1 VCEDS
6 ASLAKKTAAATL
18 GMQEQSLEKSLSAET
33 AIHRRVN
40 DARAGRDSTV
50 LGRCASGWA
59 VFGQQQFIEGY
70 LLLLPDPVVPDLNA
84 LTAERRSQFLLDM
97 SQLGDALMRT
107 TAALRIN
114 YAIFGN
120 LEPALH
126 AHIVP
131 RYRNEPESLRTQHP
145 WAYDW
150 NKAPAFDAA
159 AAAPLMKALRVE
171 LAHLGT
177 LRTP

>member
-1 VCEDS
+1 MELQDTDES
-6 ASLAKKTAAATL
+6 SLPV
-18 GMQEQSLEKSLSAET
+18 ET
-33 AIHRRVN
+33 AIHRRVA
-40 DARAGRDSTV
+40 DARAGRDHTV

-59 VFGQQQFIEGY
+59 VFGHQQFVEGY

-84 LTAERRSQFLLDM
+84 LTPERRAQFLLDM
-97 SQLGDALMRT
+97 SHLGDALVRT
-107 TAALRIN
+107 TAPLRIN

-126 AHIVP
+126 AHVIP
-131 RYRNEPESLRTQHP
+131 RYRNEPENLRTQHP
-145 WAYDW
+145 WTYDW
-150 NKAPAFDAA
+150 SKAPAFDPVVAG
-159 AAAPLMKALRVE
+159 PLMRALRAE

>member
-1 VCEDS
+1 
-6 ASLAKKTAAATL
+6 L
-18 GMQEQSLEKSLSAET
+18 ET

-40 DARAGRDSTV
+40 EARAGRDNTV

-59 VFGQQQFIEGY
+59 VFGHQQFIKGY

-84 LTAERRSQFLLDM
+84 LSAGHRAQFLLDM
-97 SQLGDALMRT
+97 SRLGDALMR
-107 TAALRIN
+107 AASPVRIN

-126 AHIVP
+126 AHVIP
-131 RYRNEPESLRTQHP
+131 RYQDEPENLRTQHP

-150 NKAPAFDAA
+150 SRAPAFDPVAVG
-159 AAAPLMKALRVE
+159 PLMRALRSE
-171 LAHLGT
+171 LEQLGT
-177 LRTP
+177 LQAT

>member
-1 VCEDS
+1 ME
-6 ASLAKKTAAATL
+6 
-18 GMQEQSLEKSLSAET
+18 QEQDNEPPLPT

-40 DARAGRDSTV
+40 EARAGRDATV
-50 LGRCASGWA
+50 IGRCASGWA
-59 VFGQQQFIEGY
+59 VFGHQQFVPGY

-84 LTAERRSQFLLDM
+84 LTPERRSQFLLDM
-97 SQLGDALMRT
+97 SRLGDALLRAT
-107 TAALRIN
+107 SAVRIN

-126 AHIVP
+126 AHVMP
-131 RYRNEPESLRTQHP
+131 RYRTEPENMQTQQP

-150 NKAPAFDAA
+150 NAAPPFDAI
-159 AAAPLMKALRVE
+159 AAAPLLKALRIE
-171 LAHLGT
+171 LAQLGT

>member
-1 VCEDS
+1 MD
-6 ASLAKKTAAATL
+6 
-18 GMQEQSLEKSLSAET
+18 QEQSIENSLPVET

-40 DARAGRDSTV
+40 DARAGRDNTV

-59 VFGQQQFIEGY
+59 VFGQQQFVEGY

-84 LTAERRSQFLLDM
+84 LTPERRSQFLLDM
-97 SQLGDALMRT
+97 SRLGDALVRT
-107 TAALRIN
+107 TAPVRVN

-120 LEPALH
+120 VEPALH
-126 AHIVP
+126 AHVIP
-131 RYRNEPESLRTQHP
+131 RYRNEPEDRRTAHPWTYDWGKAPVFDPVTSGPLMRALRT
-145 WAYDW
+145 
-150 NKAPAFDAA
+150 
-159 AAAPLMKALRVE
+159 E

>member
-1 VCEDS
+1 MD
-6 ASLAKKTAAATL
+6 
-18 GMQEQSLEKSLSAET
+18 QEEIDESSVPVET

-40 DARAGRDSTV
+40 DARAGRDNTV

-59 VFGQQQFIEGY
+59 VFGHQQFIEGY

-84 LTAERRSQFLLDM
+84 LTPERRAQFLLDM
-97 SQLGDALMRT
+97 SRLGDALVRT
-107 TAALRIN
+107 TAPLRVN

-120 LEPALH
+120 VEPALH
-126 AHIVP
+126 AHIIP
-131 RYRNEPESLRTQHP
+131 RYRNEPQAMRSQHP

-159 AAAPLMKALRVE
+159 LSAPLMRALR
-171 LAHLGT
+171 T
-177 LRTP
+177 